1 MLQKTLFDVSHSLTT
16 NWNIRDYCLSVHA
29 WLCILLTV
37 KAVVRGT
44 DTDTDTNTDTDTDTD
59 TEGVLLCW
67 FRAAI
72 EPSIRGS

>member
-44 DTDTDTNTDTDTDTD
+44 DTDTDTD